1 MATMRTLTAMATLS
15 KAEVKIE
22 IFVTMRLGVSVSMR
36 ALLVD
41 NLVLLAVTRGT
52 LLMNDGVLL
61 AIERGNFALGRGE
74 AMRASTTDR
83 ALLIAKSFVDLAAED
98 SPLVSTV
105 KIDVLDLVVLTEFN
119 ISAWN
124 ISSSNGAVT
133 VSVTNTVAV
142 VVMAVAVVMVAV
154 VAVTVAAMAVIVMAV
169 AMVMMAVV
177 AVTVAVAVVMMAVA
191 MVMMA
196 VVAVTVAVLSEVRSV
211 RSVSKTL
218 DAGNRF

>member
-22 IFVTMRLGVSVSMR
+22 IFVTMRLGVSMR

-119 ISAWN
+119 VSAWN
-124 ISSSNGAVT
+124 ISSSNGAVSMT
-133 VSVTNTVAV
+133 VAVTVAV
-142 VVMAVAVVMVAV
+142 VVMAVAVVMV
-154 VAVTVAAMAVIVMAV
+154 
-169 AMVMMAVV
+169 AVV

-196 VVAVTVAVLSEVRSV
+196 VVAVTVAVLSKVRSV